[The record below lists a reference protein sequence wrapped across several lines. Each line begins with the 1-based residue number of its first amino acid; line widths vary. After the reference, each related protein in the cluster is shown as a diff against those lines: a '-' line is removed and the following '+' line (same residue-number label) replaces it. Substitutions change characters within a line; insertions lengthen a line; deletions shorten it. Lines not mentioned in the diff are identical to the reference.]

1 MSSKIIVD
9 TIEKKTGDDVTLVG
23 NLDVPTSYKITGT
36 DADSIQAPGLITSA
50 GGGLNTSLNTGL
62 ASATFPAGM
71 ILQVVYADRTGS
83 SQVHINDTSNFMS
96 GDLNTGLITLK
107 QSNSKI
113 LIEGVVTQAPTTY
126 SGSFYRTME
135 WGWNTSSTGL
145 YSGIQQSFAGKGSG
159 SQIDEDVNEYNP
171 SIGKW
176 FVTAPSSSFTIY
188 MVAKAQL
195 NSNTFIGGGK
205 YHTSLTVYEI
215 AQ

>member
-1 MSSKIIVD
+1 MPDASLTIDGTTVISKTSGNISID
-9 TIEKKTGDDVTLVG
+9 NFNSASG
-23 NLDVPTSYKITGT
+23 NLTG
-36 DADSIQAPGLITSA
+36 
-50 GGGLNTSLNTGL
+50 
-62 ASATFPAGM
+62 ATFPAGM

-126 SGSFYRTME
+126 SSSFYRTME

-159 SQIDEDVNEYNP
+159 SQTDEDTNEYNP

-188 MVAKAQL
+188 LVAKAQL
-195 NSNTFIGGGK
+195 NTNTFIGGGK